1 MASPISSFFQQY
13 RRPGRRNGN
22 ERRYGNGLASVMV
35 MDSTMCTAEMGMVIT
50 DVGTM
55 DFETMDMVMETT
67 IMDTTTAVVALGIMV
82 TGADDIISRGA

>member
-22 ERRYGNGLASVMV
+22 ERSYGNGLASVMV
-35 MDSTMCTAEMGMVIT
+35 MDSTMGTAEMGMVIT

-67 IMDTTTAVVALGIMV
+67 ITDTATIMALVIMV